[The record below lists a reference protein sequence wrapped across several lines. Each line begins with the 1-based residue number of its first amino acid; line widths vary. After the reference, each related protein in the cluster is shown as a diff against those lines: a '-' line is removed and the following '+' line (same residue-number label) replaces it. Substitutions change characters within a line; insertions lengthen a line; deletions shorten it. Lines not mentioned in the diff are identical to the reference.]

1 MACGADPIWVL
12 AAFKFWISI
21 LEHEMSWK
29 KQLGT
34 VEAMLQI
41 AWQRMG
47 FWHGYLFQ
55 TNLLVGSHR
64 RITMFL
70 NWTAPQAR
78 HWFPIFRERCNNSW
92 ARYVEDTSFRQIQFS
107 CTRNS
112 YRSAW
117 TLLLAARLLLKSSQW
132 CQTQVS
138 NWQSKS
144 SLNQWS
150 NSYYSG
156 ENSSGWKRVE
166 MLEIRGFNI
175 TDVRSTTAHCLN
187 NGRSA
192 GS

>member
-1 MACGADPIWVL
+1 
-12 AAFKFWISI
+12 
-21 LEHEMSWK
+21 
-29 KQLGT
+29 
-34 VEAMLQI
+34 
-41 AWQRMG
+41 MG
-47 FWHGYLFQ
+47 GRD
-55 TNLLVGSHR
+55 NV
-64 RITMFL
+64 L

-78 HWFPIFRERCNNSW
+78 HWFQIFRERCNNSW

-156 ENSSGWKRVE
+156 ENSSGWKRGRNAGDTGLQYNRRKIHHSSQ
-166 MLEIRGFNI
+166 LEQRQVGGILGGELRINVGIWSKIQISQN
-175 TDVRSTTAHCLN
+175 TARWLVGSQPKVQGTRSP
-187 NGRSA
+187 
-192 GS
+192 